1 MIAWELP
8 ESLCVGG
15 QEWKIRTDFRAILDI
30 IRYFADPEYE
40 ADESWLIC
48 LTILYIDFDDMPP
61 DMYQEACE
69 KAIEFIDMGIKDDG
83 KKKPHTM
90 DWEQDAPIIL
100 PAVNRVLGEC
110 AVVMWHKRNHA
121 VHYITVKLIL
131 CFLVLLLK
139 SGQIEFYIN
148 VSIYD

>member
-61 DMYQEACE
+61 EMYQEACE

-100 PAVNRVLGEC
+100 PAVNRV
-110 AVVMWHKRNHA
+110 V
-121 VHYITVKLIL
+121 
-131 CFLVLLLK
+131 
-139 SGQIEFYIN
+139 
-148 VSIYD
+148 